1 MKELLHFSFLQK
13 KILKNNLHTL
23 RQHSWLKILVVSFFA
38 LVFFVTIFVL
48 FYRGLRF
55 VESYIPHDFFTMM
68 VEYLFSV
75 FYFALFLM
83 LTFSSSIIA
92 FSVFFHANET
102 QYLFTSPISFP
113 GIFFYKFFETFAFAS
128 WSVFFLG
135 IPICFAYGIHQN
147 VSWEFYPGLI
157 LLFIPFICLPA
168 ILGTLAAFIVIL
180 YFIRFRKIIA
190 IGFFALLVFGI
201 LLLIVSISSLKKEV
215 PSFTTAWFLNVVDY
229 LNFIRHPLFP
239 SLWTSKG
246 MLSLAQQDY
255 RDFFF
260 QLTLLVSQCL
270 LLGSIAYILS
280 FFKYDEAYSKAHSFK
295 TKKNIWRWNFFSKIF
310 SCLPFLQRH
319 DRIFLEKDIKIF
331 LRDPLQWGQFAILLG
346 LLLLY
351 VLNLRTLRYDEK
363 TLFWK
368 HLIASLN
375 LTATALINCTFASRF
390 IFPMLSLEGKRF
402 WMLGV
407 MPLKRS
413 GILIAK
419 FFFAVVTLFITSE
432 VLIVLSC
439 YMLKM
444 PWDLTFFHAFTVF
457 CLTLGVA
464 SLSVGM
470 GAIYPNFKEDS
481 PSKIVSGFGGTLNLI
496 LNLFFVLA
504 IVSLQNIPS
513 YWLLK
518 GAGNDYKIYL
528 GLGLTTL
535 VTCIACALPLYIGEK
550 SFSRLE
556 M

>member
-1 MKELLHFSFLQK
+1 MKELFLFSFLQK
-13 KILKNNLHTL
+13 KLLRNHFYTL
-23 RQHSWLKILVVSFFA
+23 RQHSLLKIFVVSLFA
-38 LVFFVTIFVL
+38 LAFFITIFVI
-48 FYRGLRF
+48 FYRGLHF

-68 VEYLFSV
+68 IEYLFSV

-83 LTFSSSIIA
+83 LVFSSSIIA
-92 FSVFFHANET
+92 FSVFFQANET
-102 QYLFTSPISFP
+102 QYLLTSPVSFP

-135 IPICFAYGIHQN
+135 IPICFAYGIHHG
-147 VSWEFYPGLI
+147 VSWDFYPGLL

-168 ILGTLAAFIVIL
+168 IIGTLISFIIVL
-180 YFIRFRKIIA
+180 YCIRFRKIIA
-190 IGFFALLVFGI
+190 GCFLALLAFGI
-201 LLLIVSISSLKKEV
+201 ILLVISISSLKKEV
-215 PSFTTAWFLNVVDY
+215 PSYTTAWFLSVVDY

-246 MLSLAQQDY
+246 MLSLAHQDY
-255 RDFFF
+255 KDYFF
-260 QLTLLVSQCL
+260 QFGLLVSQCL
-270 LLGSIAYILS
+270 FLGSLAYILS
-280 FFKYDEAYSKAHSFK
+280 YFKYDEAYSKSHSFK
-295 TKKNIWRWNFFSKIF
+295 SKKNTWRWNFFSRLL
-310 SCLPFLQRH
+310 SCLPFLKRH

-331 LRDPLQWGQFAILLG
+331 MRDPLQWGQFAILLG

-407 MPLKRS
+407 MPLKRQ

-432 VLIVLSC
+432 MLIILSC

-444 PWDLTFFHAFTVF
+444 PWNLTLFHIFTVF

-513 YWLLK
+513 YWLLREDS
-518 GAGNDYKIYL
+518 NLYKIYI
-528 GLGLTTL
+528 GISLTAIITI
-535 VTCIACALPLYIGEK
+535 IACALPLYLGKQAFE
-550 SFSRLE
+550 RLE
-556 M
+556 I